1 MSKSGDNVS
10 ISTLVI
16 TLSIHPIH
24 FVAEIIDINAE
35 IKVSVFVLLYTVPVF
50 FVTQLHTL
58 KNDRQEIVDCVVQGC
73 HCFSV
78 ALLSIMKRNNAVYET
93 ALNQISFADLTSFAI
108 CPDPRVCFISLYK
121 I

>member
-1 MSKSGDNVS
+1 MGKSGDNVS

-24 FVAEIIDINAE
+24 FLAELIDINAE
-35 IKVSVFVLLYTVPVF
+35 INLLLYTETGF

-58 KNDRQEIVDCVVQGC
+58 KNERQDIVDCVVQGC

-93 ALNQISFADLTSFAI
+93 ALNQISFTDLTSFTI
-108 CPDPRVCFISLYK
+108 CQAPRFR
-121 I
+121 